1 MNSAS
6 ELLSH
11 THTHSA
17 RSCTP
22 ASCSTHKYTHPAA
35 AAMTQNFS
43 SITTIWAEAATRNY
57 KEIIDEEF
65 DFRLAAADDDV
76 VGHK

>member
-1 MNSAS
+1 MAGV
-6 ELLSH
+6 
-11 THTHSA
+11 A
-17 RSCTP
+17 P
-22 ASCSTHKYTHPAA
+22 PPSCSTHTYTHPAA

-76 VGHK
+76 AGHK

>member
-1 MNSAS
+1 
-6 ELLSH
+6 
-11 THTHSA
+11 
-17 RSCTP
+17 
-22 ASCSTHKYTHPAA
+22 
-35 AAMTQNFS
+35 MTQNFS

-76 VGHK
+76 AGHK

>member
-1 MNSAS
+1 MPGVAP
-6 ELLSH
+6 LL
-11 THTHSA
+11 
-17 RSCTP
+17 R
-22 ASCSTHKYTHPAA
+22 PAA

-76 VGHK
+76 AGHK